1 VNSKRH
7 RLAIIGTGTSVGNH
21 LEAYDNVRD
30 RVELVAA
37 VDINEARLR
46 EVAQANGIPRIYTD
60 VSRMLAA
67 EKPDLVSIITPPA
80 THKDLAIQCME
91 AGAWVYCE
99 KPLCASLAEFDAIT
113 EAEQRTGRYVSTVF
127 QWRFGSAGKHLK
139 RLIQTEAFG
148 RPLVAVCNT
157 LWYRTQD
164 YYNVSWRG
172 KWKTEVGGPTL
183 GLGIHLMDMFL
194 WLMGEWDEVRAMA
207 GTLDRQIEVEDVS
220 MALVRFTNG
229 AMASVINS
237 ALSPR
242 QETSLRLDFQKATLE
257 LTTIYRYSNEHWRIS
272 LPQSIDAPEVL
283 SHWEELKE
291 DLSGSH
297 GVQLGELLD
306 SMERN
311 ERPLV
316 SGLEARRIL
325 EFIASLYKSAFTGK
339 PVLRGEID
347 ASDPFY
353 YAMNGA
359 AEITAR

>member
-1 VNSKRH
+1 VTHYRH
-7 RLAIIGTGTSVGNH
+7 RLAIIGTGNSVNNH
-21 LEAYDNVRD
+21 LEAFNAVRD
-30 RVELVAA
+30 RIDVVAA
-37 VDINEARLR
+37 VDLNEARVN
-46 EVAQANGIPRIYTD
+46 EVAQANGIPNVYTD
-60 VSRMLAA
+60 VGAMLAA
-67 EKPDLVSIITPPA
+67 EKPDLVSIVTPPV
-80 THKDLAIQCME
+80 THKDLAIQCLE

-99 KPLCASLAEFDAIT
+99 KPLCASLAEFDSIT

-139 RLIQTEAFG
+139 HLIHTEAFG
-148 RPLVAVCNT
+148 RPLVALCNT

-172 KWKTEVGGPTL
+172 KWKTEVGGPTM

-194 WLMGEWDEVRAMA
+194 WLMGEWDEVRAMV

-220 MALVRFTNG
+220 MALVRFANG
-229 AMASVINS
+229 AMASIINS

-272 LPQSIDAPEVL
+272 LPDNVDAPEVL
-283 SHWEELKE
+283 AHWNELKD

-297 GVQLGELLD
+297 GVQLSELLD

-325 EFIASLYKSAFTGK
+325 EFTTSLYKSAFTGK
-339 PVLRGEID
+339 PVQRGEID

-353 YAMNGA
+353 YAMNGTP
-359 AEITAR
+359 EMMT